1 MRYAERMARLTARK
15 IEQTKEK
22 QAKLGAR
29 DEDDYGLVL
38 PPASFKVDL
47 PVRDATGQWS
57 GPRSWAANFRWLME
71 NHPCY
76 IDPDDAIAGRW
87 MFMLSRMRLGYQLSR
102 SNFAFDYSHL
112 EPEQKKYDITTGI
125 GKDAHFA
132 PDYQIGLDLGWGG
145 LLEKVRNARLEF
157 VNAEA
162 QRRRDDENAVAA
174 KENPVNP
181 VNPVKENS
189 ASLRLCVENN
199 KTEDLS
205 YAIELL
211 DAEEQAILGVMA
223 WTRRL
228 AAAADDLAM
237 TEDDAVRRDNLVEM
251 ARICYKIADSKPET
265 FREVVQ
271 WIAIFN
277 MASRTYNRDGA
288 GGQLDEL
295 LRPYYERDKAAG
307 ILTDG
312 DAEFYVFCL
321 LLNDPHYYQIGGP
334 AGDGRDQTSRMSYIV
349 LEAAA
354 KLKSSCNLTIRVWDG
369 MDRGLFRRGVEILLA
384 NRLGYPRFSGD
395 KALVEGFMKNGYSA
409 ALARR
414 RIAVGCNWM
423 SLPGLEYTLNDV
435 VKINIAKVFEVAF
448 HESDSLETLEANYRK
463 HFKAA
468 VDVTAKGIDFH
479 LAHQYLNEP
488 ELLLNLLSH
497 GPIEKGKDVSHG
509 GAMYYNMAIDG
520 AGLAVVSD
528 SFGAIEQRVCN
539 EKALSFAEVKA
550 AVAANF
556 TGEDGERVR
565 KLLDSAGRYG
575 SGGTAADRW
584 AVKLTEIL
592 NGEIAN
598 HTTPEGFKLIP
609 GWFTWAD
616 TLRFGRAVGATPNGR
631 KAGEPIS
638 HGANPLP
645 GFRKDGALTAMA
657 TAIASVQPGYGNTA
671 PWQLEVDIGLAD
683 DADAV
688 EKVMALIDGHFKMG
702 GTLVNINVV
711 DAEKIL
717 EAHRDP
723 SKYPD
728 LVVRVTGFTAYFNSL
743 SPDFRQ
749 LVVKRLI
756 REAV

>member
-1 MRYAERMARLTARK
+1 MSYAGRMARLTARK

-22 QAKLGAR
+22 QARLGAR

-38 PPASFKVDL
+38 PPESFKVDL

-132 PDYQIGLDLGWGG
+132 PDYQIGLELGWGG
-145 LLEKVRNARLEF
+145 LLEKVRSARLGF
-157 VNAEA
+157 SAAKNAKS
-162 QRRRDDENAVAA
+162 A
-174 KENPVNP
+174 KENPLNP
-181 VNPVKENS
+181 VNPVKNS
-189 ASLRLCVENN
+189 STSPRICVEDNAA
-199 KTEDLS
+199 EEIS
-205 YAIELL
+205 YAIGLL

-228 AAAADDLAM
+228 AAAADDRAM
-237 TEDDAVRRDNLVEM
+237 TEDDPERRANLVEM
-251 ARICYKIADSKPET
+251 ARVCYKVAEAKPET
-265 FREVVQ
+265 FREAVQ
-271 WIAIFN
+271 WIAVFN

-295 LRPYYERDKAAG
+295 LRPYYERDMAAG
-307 ILTDG
+307 ILTDE

-334 AGDGRDQTSRMSYIV
+334 SADGKDQTSRMSYII
-349 LEAAA
+349 LEAAN
-354 KLKSSCNLTIRVWDG
+354 KLRSSCNLTIRVWDG
-369 MDRGLFRRGVEILLA
+369 MDRGLFRRGVEVLLA
-384 NRLGYPRFSGD
+384 NRLGFPRFSGD

-409 ALARR
+409 ELARS

-448 HESDSLETLEANYRK
+448 EESDTLEELETNYRR

-468 VDVTAKGIDFH
+468 VEVTAKGIDFH

-509 GAMYYNMAIDG
+509 GATYYNMAIDG
-520 AGLAVVSD
+520 AGLAVVAD
-528 SFGAIEQRVCN
+528 SFGAIEQRVVK
-539 EKALSFAEVKA
+539 EKAVSFAELKS
-550 AVAANF
+550 AVASNF
-556 TGEDGERVR
+556 SGEDGERIR
-565 KLLDSAGRYG
+565 KIMDSAGRYG
-575 SGGTAADRW
+575 AGGTDADRW

-598 HTTPEGFKLIP
+598 HTTPDGFKLIP

-657 TAIASVQPGYGNTA
+657 AAIASVQPGYGNTA
-671 PWQLEVDIGLAD
+671 PWQLEVDIGLAN
-683 DADAV
+683 DAEAV
-688 EKVMALIDGHFKMG
+688 EKIMAVIDGHFQLG

-717 EAHRDP
+717 AAHKDP

-743 SPDFRQ
+743 SPAFRE

>member
-1 MRYAERMARLTARK
+1 MARLTARK
-15 IEQTKEK
+15 IEQTRAK
-22 QAKLGAR
+22 QDALGAR

-57 GPRSWAANFRWLME
+57 GPRAWAANFRWLME

-145 LLEKVRNARLEF
+145 LLEKVRT
-157 VNAEA
+157 
-162 QRRRDDENAVAA
+162 RRREILTQSPQSPQSPQLRTPRDDNYAA
-174 KENPVNP
+174 
-181 VNPVKENS
+181 
-189 ASLRLCVENN
+189 
-199 KTEDLS
+199 
-205 YAIELL
+205 ELL
-211 DAEEQAILGVMA
+211 AAEEQAILGVMA

-228 AAAADDLAM
+228 AAAADDRAM
-237 TEDDAVRRDNLVEM
+237 TEDDPVLRANLQEM
-251 ARICYKIADSKPET
+251 ARVCYRVAFAPPAT
-265 FREVVQ
+265 FREAVQ

-295 LRPYYERDKAAG
+295 LRPYWERDKAAG
-307 ILTDG
+307 ILTDE
-312 DAEFYVFCL
+312 DAEFLVFCL

-334 AGDGRDQTSRMSYIV
+334 GADGRDQTSPLSYII
-349 LEAAA
+349 LEAAG
-354 KLKSSCNLTIRVWDG
+354 KLKASCNLTIRVWDG

-384 NRLGYPRFSGD
+384 NRQGCPRFSGD
-395 KALVEGFMKNGYSA
+395 KALVEGFMRNGYSA
-409 ALARR
+409 ELARR

-448 HESDSLETLEANYRK
+448 AESASLAELEANYRK
-463 HFKAA
+463 HFRAA
-468 VDVTAKGIDFH
+468 VDVTARGIDFH

-488 ELLLNLLSH
+488 ELMLNLLSH
-497 GPIEKGKDVSHG
+497 GPIEKGMDVSHG
-509 GAMYYNMAIDG
+509 GATYYNMAIDG
-520 AGLAVVSD
+520 AGLAVVAD
-528 SFGAIEQRVCN
+528 SFGAIEERV
-539 EKALSFAEVKA
+539 EKEKTLSFAEVKA

-556 TGEDGERVR
+556 AGSDGERVR
-565 KLLDSAGRYG
+565 ALLSASGRYG
-575 SGGTAADRW
+575 AGGTAADRW
-584 AVKLTEIL
+584 AVRLTEIL
-592 NGEIAN
+592 NAEIAGR
-598 HTTPEGFKLIP
+598 TTPDGFKLIP

-616 TLRFGRAVGATPNGR
+616 TLRFGKAVGATPNGR

-645 GFRKDGALTAMA
+645 GFRRDGALTAMA
-657 TAIASVQPGYGNTA
+657 AAIASVQPGYGNTA
-671 PWQLEVDIGLAD
+671 PWQLEVDIGLAS

-688 EKVMALIDGHFKMG
+688 EKIMALIDGHFALG

-711 DAEKIL
+711 DANKIL
-717 EAHRDP
+717 EAHKDP

-743 SPDFRQ
+743 SPAFRQ

-756 REAV
+756 KEAV

>member
-1 MRYAERMARLTARK
+1 MSMENKVRSVRYAERMERLRARK
-15 IEQTKEK
+15 IEQTKVK
-22 QAKLGAR
+22 QSLLGAR

-38 PPASFKVDL
+38 PPKSFKVDL

-57 GPRSWAANFRWLME
+57 GPRSWAANFRWLMD
-71 NHPCY
+71 NHPLY
-76 IDPDDAIAGRW
+76 IDADDAIAGRW

-112 EPEQKKYDITTGI
+112 EPEQQKYDITTGI

-132 PDYQIGLDLGWGG
+132 PDYSIGLKLGWGG
-145 LLEKVRNARLEF
+145 LLEKVRAAALKFADDDYAR
-157 VNAEA
+157 
-162 QRRRDDENAVAA
+162 
-174 KENPVNP
+174 
-181 VNPVKENS
+181 
-189 ASLRLCVENN
+189 
-199 KTEDLS
+199 
-205 YAIELL
+205 ELME
-211 DAEEQAILGVMA
+211 AEETAILGIIN

-228 AAAADDLAM
+228 AAAADDRAM
-237 TEDDAVRRDNLVEM
+237 TEDDGEKRSNLEEM
-251 ARICYKIADSKPET
+251 ARICYKVAKEPPET
-265 FREVVQ
+265 MREAVQ
-271 WIAIFN
+271 WIALFN

-295 LRPYYERDKAAG
+295 LRPYYERDKAAML
-307 ILTDG
+307 ITDEE
-312 DAEFYVFCL
+312 AEYYVFCL

-334 AGDGRDQTSRMSYIV
+334 AADGTDQTSPLSYII

-354 KLKSSCNLTIRVWDG
+354 KLNSSCNLTIRVWDG

-409 ALARR
+409 ELARS

-423 SLPGLEYTLNDV
+423 SMPGLEYTLNDV

-448 HESDSLETLEANYRK
+448 AESSNFAELEENYRR

-509 GAMYYNMAIDG
+509 GAAYYNMAIDG
-520 AGLAVVSD
+520 AGLAVVAD
-528 SFGAIEQRVCN
+528 SFGAIEQRVEQ
-539 EKALSFAEVKA
+539 EKILSFDEVKT
-550 AVAANF
+550 AVLSNF
-556 TGEDGERVR
+556 AGEEGERVR
-565 KLLDSAGRYG
+565 KILDGSGRYG
-575 SGGTAADRW
+575 SGGTASDAW
-584 AVKLTEIL
+584 AVKLTGIL

-598 HTTPEGFKLIP
+598 RSTPDGFKLIP

-616 TLRFGRAVGATPNGR
+616 TLRFGRTVGATPNGR

-645 GFRKDGALTAMA
+645 GFRNDGALTAMA
-657 TAIASVQPGYGNTA
+657 MAIASVQPGYGNTA
-671 PWQLEVDIGLAD
+671 PWQLEVDIGLANGE
-683 DADAV
+683 DAV
-688 EKVMALIDGHFKMG
+688 GKIMALIEGHFQMG

-711 DAEKIL
+711 DREKIL
-717 EAHRDP
+717 EAHKDP

-743 SPDFRQ
+743 SPQFRE

-756 REAV
+756 KENV

>member
-1 MRYAERMARLTARK
+1 MKNDYPARMARLTARK
-15 IEQTKEK
+15 IEQTK
-22 QAKLGAR
+22 AKLAALGAR

-38 PPASFKVDL
+38 PPALFKANL
-47 PVRDATGQWS
+47 PIRDATGQWS
-57 GPRSWAANFRWLME
+57 GPHSWAANFRWLME

-87 MFMLSRMRLGYQLSR
+87 MFMLSRMRQGYLLHR

-112 EPEQKKYDITTGI
+112 EPLQKKYDITPGI

-132 PDYQIGLDLGWGG
+132 PDYRIGLDLGWGG
-145 LLEKVRNARLEF
+145 LLEKVRASRLRNGADAYAR
-157 VNAEA
+157 
-162 QRRRDDENAVAA
+162 D
-174 KENPVNP
+174 
-181 VNPVKENS
+181 
-189 ASLRLCVENN
+189 
-199 KTEDLS
+199 
-205 YAIELL
+205 LL

-228 AAAADDLAM
+228 ATAADDRAM
-237 TEDDAVRRDNLVEM
+237 TEGDPILRANLEEM
-251 ARICYKIADSKPET
+251 ARVCYRVAEAPPAT
-265 FREVVQ
+265 FREAVQ
-271 WIAIFN
+271 WIAVFN

-307 ILTDG
+307 ILTDE
-312 DAEFYVFCL
+312 DAEFFIFCL

-334 AGDGRDQTSRMSYIV
+334 DAEGRDQTSRMSYII

-369 MDRGLFRRGVEILLA
+369 MDRGLFRRGVEVLLA

-395 KALVEGFMKNGYSA
+395 KALVEGFMRNGYSA
-409 ALARR
+409 ALARS

-435 VKINIAKVFEVAF
+435 VKINVAKVFEVAF
-448 HESDSLETLEANYRK
+448 RESDTREELEANYRK
-463 HFKAA
+463 HFHIA
-468 VDVTAKGIDFH
+468 VDTTARGIDFH

-488 ELLLNLLSH
+488 ELMLNLLSH
-497 GPIEKGKDVSHG
+497 GPIEKGMDVSHG
-509 GAMYYNMAIDG
+509 GATYYNMAIDG
-520 AGLAVVSD
+520 AGLAVVAD
-528 SFGAIEQRVCN
+528 SFGAIEERVVK
-539 EKALSFAEVKA
+539 EKAVSFADLKA
-550 AVAANF
+550 AIATNF
-556 TGEDGERVR
+556 EGEEGKRIR
-565 KLLDSAGRYG
+565 SLMQGAGRYG
-575 SGGTAADRW
+575 AGGTAADKW

-592 NGEIAN
+592 DAEIAN

-609 GWFTWAD
+609 GWFSWAD
-616 TLRFGRAVGATPNGR
+616 TIRFGKAVGATPNGR
-631 KAGEPIS
+631 LAGEPIS

-657 TAIASVQPGYGNTA
+657 AAIASVQPGYGNTA
-671 PWQLEVDIGLAD
+671 PWQLEVDIGLAR

-688 EKVMALIDGHFKMG
+688 DKIMALIEGHFALG
-702 GTLVNINVV
+702 GTLVNVNVV
-711 DAEKIL
+711 DAKKIL
-717 EAHRDP
+717 EAHKDP
-723 SKYPD
+723 SKHPD

-743 SPDFRQ
+743 SPAFRD
-749 LVVKRLI
+749 LVVRRLI

>member
-1 MRYAERMARLTARK
+1 MSYAGRMARLIARK
-15 IEQTKEK
+15 IEQTREK
-22 QAKLGAR
+22 QARLGAR

-38 PPASFKVDL
+38 PPESFKVDL

-145 LLEKVRNARLEF
+145 LLEKVRAM
-157 VNAEA
+157 
-162 QRRRDDENAVAA
+162 RRKFADDAYAV
-174 KENPVNP
+174 
-181 VNPVKENS
+181 
-189 ASLRLCVENN
+189 
-199 KTEDLS
+199 
-205 YAIELL
+205 ELME
-211 DAEEQAILGVMA
+211 AEEQAILGVMA
-223 WTRRL
+223 WTRHL
-228 AAAADDLAM
+228 AAAADDRAM
-237 TEDDAVRRDNLVEM
+237 TEDDPERRANLVEM
-251 ARICYKIADSKPET
+251 ARVCYKVAEAKPET

-271 WIAIFN
+271 WIAVFN

-295 LRPYYERDKAAG
+295 LRPYYERDMAAG
-307 ILTDG
+307 ILSDE
-312 DAEFYVFCL
+312 DAEFYIFCL

-334 AGDGRDQTSRMSYIV
+334 SADGKDQTSRMSYII
-349 LEAAA
+349 LEAAN
-354 KLKSSCNLTIRVWDG
+354 KLRSSCNLTIRVWDG

-384 NRLGYPRFSGD
+384 NRLGFPRFSGD
-395 KALVEGFMKNGYSA
+395 KALVDGFMKNGYSA
-409 ALARR
+409 ELARR

-448 HESDSLETLEANYRK
+448 EESDTLEEFETNYRR

-468 VDVTAKGIDFH
+468 VEVTAKGIDFH

-488 ELLLNLLSH
+488 ELMLNLLSH

-509 GAMYYNMAIDG
+509 GETYYNMAIDG
-520 AGLAVVSD
+520 AGLAVVAD
-528 SFGAIEQRVCN
+528 SFGAIEQRVVK
-539 EKALSFAEVKA
+539 EKAVSFAELKS
-550 AVAANF
+550 AVASNF
-556 TGEDGERVR
+556 SGEDGERVR
-565 KLLDSAGRYG
+565 KIMDTAGRYG
-575 SGGTAADRW
+575 AGGTDADRW
-584 AVKLTEIL
+584 AVKLTGIL

-598 HTTPEGFKLIP
+598 HTTPDGFKLIP

-657 TAIASVQPGYGNTA
+657 AAIASVQPGYGNTA
-671 PWQLEVDIGLAD
+671 PWQLEVDIGLAN
-683 DADAV
+683 DAEAV
-688 EKVMALIDGHFKMG
+688 EKIMALIEGHFNLG

-711 DAEKIL
+711 DAQKIL
-717 EAHRDP
+717 AAHKDP

-743 SPDFRQ
+743 SPAFRE

>member
-1 MRYAERMARLTARK
+1 MSYAGRMARLTARK

-22 QAKLGAR
+22 QARLGAR

-112 EPEQKKYDITTGI
+112 EPLQKKYDITTGI

-132 PDYQIGLDLGWGG
+132 PDYQIGLELGWGG
-145 LLEKVRNARLEF
+145 LLEKVRSARLGF
-157 VNAEA
+157 SAAKNAKS
-162 QRRRDDENAVAA
+162 A

-181 VNPVKENS
+181 VNPVKNSS
-189 ASLRLCVENN
+189 ASPRICVENN
-199 KTEDLS
+199 EAEEIS
-205 YAIELL
+205 YAIGLL

-228 AAAADDLAM
+228 AAAADDRAM
-237 TEDDAVRRDNLVEM
+237 TEDDPERRANLVEM
-251 ARICYKIADSKPET
+251 ARICYKVAEAKPET
-265 FREVVQ
+265 FHEVVQ
-271 WIAIFN
+271 WIAVFN

-295 LRPYYERDKAAG
+295 LRPYYERDMAAG
-307 ILTDG
+307 ILTDE

-334 AGDGRDQTSRMSYIV
+334 SADGKDQTSRMSYII
-349 LEAAA
+349 LEAAN

-384 NRLGYPRFSGD
+384 NRLGFPRFSGD

-409 ALARR
+409 ELARR

-448 HESDSLETLEANYRK
+448 EESDTLEELETNYRR

-468 VDVTAKGIDFH
+468 VEVTAKGIDFH

-509 GAMYYNMAIDG
+509 GATYYNMAIDG
-520 AGLAVVSD
+520 AGLAVVAD
-528 SFGAIEQRVCN
+528 SFGAIEQRVVK
-539 EKALSFAEVKA
+539 EKAVSFAELKS
-550 AVAANF
+550 AVASNF
-556 TGEDGERVR
+556 SGEDGERVR
-565 KLLDSAGRYG
+565 KIMDSAGRYG
-575 SGGTAADRW
+575 AGGTDADRW

-598 HTTPEGFKLIP
+598 HTTPDGFKLIP

-631 KAGEPIS
+631 RAGEPIS

-645 GFRKDGALTAMA
+645 VFRKDGALTAMA
-657 TAIASVQPGYGNTA
+657 AAIASVQPGYGNTA
-671 PWQLEVDIGLAD
+671 PWQLEVDIGLAN
-683 DADAV
+683 DAEAV
-688 EKVMALIDGHFKMG
+688 EKIMALIDGHFQLG

-717 EAHRDP
+717 AAHKDP

-743 SPDFRQ
+743 SPAFRE
-749 LVVKRLI
+749 LVVKRLV

>member
-1 MRYAERMARLTARK
+1 MSYAERMARLTARK
-15 IEQTKEK
+15 VAQTAEK

-38 PPASFKVDL
+38 PPETFRADL
-47 PVRDATGQWS
+47 PVRDATGQFS
-57 GPRSWAANFRWLME
+57 GPRAWAANFRWLME
-71 NHPCY
+71 HHPLY

-102 SNFAFDYSHL
+102 SNFAFDYSFL
-112 EPEQKKYDITTGI
+112 EPLQKKYDITTGI

-132 PDYQIGLDLGWGG
+132 PDYGIGLALGWGG
-145 LLEKVRNARLEF
+145 LLAKVRA
-157 VNAEA
+157 A
-162 QRRRDDENAVAA
+162 QRSFAADPVAA
-174 KENPVNP
+174 
-181 VNPVKENS
+181 
-189 ASLRLCVENN
+189 
-199 KTEDLS
+199 
-205 YAIELL
+205 ELL
-211 DAEEQAILGVMA
+211 EAEESAILGVQT
-223 WTRRL
+223 WIRRL
-228 AAAADDLAM
+228 AEAAADRSM
-237 TEDDAVRRDNLVEM
+237 TEADAERRANLVAM
-251 ARICYKIADSKPET
+251 ARTCFAIVDAPPKT
-265 FREVVQ
+265 FREAVQ
-271 WIAIFN
+271 WIAVFN

-295 LRPYYERDKAAG
+295 LRPYYVRDTAAG
-307 ILTDG
+307 LLTDEE
-312 DAEFYVFCL
+312 AEFLCFCL
-321 LLNDPHYYQIGGP
+321 LLNDPHYYQLGGP
-334 AGDGRDQTSRMSYIV
+334 AADGSDQTSRMSFII

-369 MDRGLFRRGVEILLA
+369 MDRRLYRRGVEILLQ

-395 KALVEGFMKNGYSA
+395 KALVAGFMKNGYSA
-409 ALARR
+409 ELARR

-448 HESDSLETLEANYRK
+448 AESDSLDELEANYRK

-468 VDVTAKGIDFH
+468 VDVTAQGIDFH
-479 LAHQYLNEP
+479 LDHQYLNEP

-509 GAMYYNMAIDG
+509 GATYYNMAIDG
-520 AGLAVVSD
+520 AGLAVVAD
-528 SFGAIEQRVCN
+528 SFGALEQRVEQ
-539 EKALSFAEVKA
+539 EKAVTFADVKA

-556 TGEDGERVR
+556 AGEDGERIR
-565 KLLDSAGRYG
+565 QLLDASGRYG
-575 SGGTAADRW
+575 HGGTAADRW
-584 AVKLTEIL
+584 AVRLTEIL
-592 NGEIAN
+592 DAEIAG
-598 HTTPEGFKLIP
+598 HTTPHGFKLIP

-616 TLRFGRAVGATPNGR
+616 TIRFGKAVGATPNGR

-657 TAIASVQPGYGNTA
+657 RAVASVQPGYGNTA
-671 PWQLEVDIGLAD
+671 PWQLEVDLGLAD
-683 DADAV
+683 DPGAV
-688 EKVMALIDGHFKMG
+688 DKLMALLDGHFALG

-711 DAEKIL
+711 DAEKIRA
-717 EAHRDP
+717 AHKDP

-743 SPDFRQ
+743 SPAFRE
-749 LVVKRLI
+749 LVVKRLVKETI
-756 REAV
+756 

>member
-1 MRYAERMARLTARK
+1 MSYADRMARLTARK
-15 IEQTKEK
+15 VAQTREK
-22 QAKLGAR
+22 QDRLGAR

-38 PPASFKVDL
+38 PPESFKVDL

-112 EPEQKKYDITTGI
+112 EPLQKKYDITTGI

-145 LLEKVRNARLEF
+145 LLEKVRAAR
-157 VNAEA
+157 
-162 QRRRDDENAVAA
+162 R
-174 KENPVNP
+174 
-181 VNPVKENS
+181 S
-189 ASLRLCVENN
+189 ASLRENKYAVELM
-199 KTEDLS
+199 E
-205 YAIELL
+205 
-211 DAEEQAILGVMA
+211 AEETAILGVMA

-228 AAAADDLAM
+228 AAAADDRAM
-237 TEDDAVRRDNLVEM
+237 TEDDPERRANLVEM
-251 ARICYKIADSKPET
+251 ARICYKIADARPET

-271 WIAIFN
+271 WVAIFN

-295 LRPYYERDKAAG
+295 LRPYYERDRAAG
-307 ILTDG
+307 MLTDE
-312 DAEFYVFCL
+312 DAEFYCFCL

-334 AGDGRDQTSRMSYIV
+334 AADGTDQTSRMSYIV

-395 KALVEGFMKNGYSA
+395 KALVEGFMKNGYDA

-435 VKINIAKVFEVAF
+435 VKINIAKVLEVAF
-448 HESDSLETLEANYRK
+448 AESDDLESLEANYRK

-468 VDVTAKGIDFH
+468 VEVTAKGIDFH

-497 GPIEKGKDVSHG
+497 GPIEKGMDVSHG
-509 GAMYYNMAIDG
+509 GAEYYNMAIDG
-520 AGLAVVSD
+520 AGLAVVAD
-528 SFGAIEQRVCN
+528 SFGAIEQRVVR
-539 EKALSFAEVKA
+539 EKAVSFAELKA
-550 AVAANF
+550 AVASNF
-556 TGEDGERVR
+556 EGEEGGRIR
-565 KLLDSAGRYG
+565 KLMDSAGRYG
-575 SGGTAADRW
+575 AGGTDADRW

-598 HTTPEGFKLIP
+598 HTTPDGFKLIP

-631 KAGEPIS
+631 RAGEPIS

-657 TAIASVQPGYGNTA
+657 TSIASVQPGYGNTA
-671 PWQLEVDIGLAD
+671 PWQLEVDIGLAN
-683 DADAV
+683 DAEAV
-688 EKVMALIDGHFKMG
+688 EKIMALIDGHFRLG

-711 DAEKIL
+711 DAEKVL
-717 EAHRDP
+717 AAHKDP
-723 SKYPD
+723 SKFPD

-743 SPDFRQ
+743 SPAFRE
-749 LVVKRLI
+749 LVVKRLV

>member
-1 MRYAERMARLTARK
+1 MDYASRMERLTARK
-15 IEQTKEK
+15 IEQTRAKLD
-22 QAKLGAR
+22 KLGAR

-57 GPRSWAANFRWLME
+57 GPRAWAANFRWLME

-76 IDPDDAIAGRW
+76 IDPDDALAGRW

-145 LLEKVRNARLEF
+145 LLEKVRAS
-157 VNAEA
+157 
-162 QRRRDDENAVAA
+162 RRRIALQEEPGAGCGVQPAA
-174 KENPVNP
+174 PDRGSGAEPPSFVGDAAYA
-181 VNPVKENS
+181 
-189 ASLRLCVENN
+189 AS
-199 KTEDLS
+199 
-205 YAIELL
+205 LL

-228 AAAADDLAM
+228 AAAADDRAM
-237 TEDDAVRRDNLVEM
+237 TEDDPVLHANLVEM
-251 ARICYKIADSKPET
+251 ARVCYKIADAPPTT
-265 FREVVQ
+265 FREVCQ

-307 ILTDG
+307 ILTDE

-321 LLNDPHYYQIGGP
+321 FLNDPHYYQIGGP
-334 AGDGRDQTSRMSYIV
+334 GADGHDQTSPLSYII
-349 LEAAA
+349 LEAAG
-354 KLKSSCNLTIRVWDG
+354 KLKASCNLTIRVWDG
-369 MDRGLFRRGVEILLA
+369 MDRRLFRRGVEILLA
-384 NRLGYPRFSGD
+384 NRQGCPRFSGD
-395 KALVEGFMKNGYSA
+395 KALVEGFMRSGYSA
-409 ALARR
+409 ELARR

-448 HESDSLETLEANYRK
+448 AESSSLEELEANYLK
-463 HFKAA
+463 HFRAA
-468 VDVTAKGIDFH
+468 VDVTACGIDFH

-497 GPIEKGKDVSHG
+497 GPIEKGMDVSHG
-509 GAMYYNMAIDG
+509 GATYYNMAIDG
-520 AGLAVVSD
+520 AGLAVVAD
-528 SFGAIEQRVCN
+528 SFGAIEERVVK
-539 EKALSFAEVKA
+539 EKALSFAELKA

-556 TGEDGERVR
+556 SGEDGARIRALVE
-565 KLLDSAGRYG
+565 SAGHYG
-575 SGGTAADRW
+575 AGGTAADRW
-584 AVKLTEIL
+584 AVRLTEIL
-592 NGEIAN
+592 NAEIAGR
-598 HTTPEGFKLIP
+598 TTPDGFKLIP

-616 TLRFGRAVGATPNGR
+616 TLRFGKAVGATPNGR
-631 KAGEPIS
+631 LAGEPIS

-657 TAIASVQPGYGNTA
+657 AAIASVQPGYGNTA
-671 PWQLEVDIGLAD
+671 PWQLEVDIGLAN

-688 EKVMALIDGHFKMG
+688 EKVMALIEGHFALG

-711 DAEKIL
+711 DAGKIL
-717 EAHRDP
+717 EAHKDP

-743 SPDFRQ
+743 SPAFRQ

-756 REAV
+756 KEAV

>member
-1 MRYAERMARLTARK
+1 MDYASRMERLTARK
-15 IEQTKEK
+15 IEQTRAKLD
-22 QAKLGAR
+22 KLGAR

-57 GPRSWAANFRWLME
+57 GPRAWAANFRWLME

-112 EPEQKKYDITTGI
+112 EPLQKKYDITTGI

-145 LLEKVRNARLEF
+145 LLEKVGAARRKRSALAALS
-157 VNAEA
+157 VLPQGRVQGAA
-162 QRRRDDENAVAA
+162 LADPYAV
-174 KENPVNP
+174 
-181 VNPVKENS
+181 
-189 ASLRLCVENN
+189 
-199 KTEDLS
+199 
-205 YAIELL
+205 ELL
-211 DAEEQAILGVMA
+211 DAEEQAILGVIA

-228 AAAADDLAM
+228 AAAADDRAM
-237 TEDDAVRRDNLVEM
+237 SEDDPGRRANLEEM
-251 ARICYKIADSKPET
+251 ARVCYKIAEAPPET
-265 FREVVQ
+265 MREVVQ
-271 WIAIFN
+271 WLAIFN

-307 ILTDG
+307 ILTDD

-334 AGDGRDQTSRMSYIV
+334 SADGHDQTSPLSYII
-349 LEAAA
+349 LEAAG
-354 KLKSSCNLTIRVWDG
+354 KLKASCNLTIRVWDG
-369 MDRGLFRRGVEILLA
+369 MDRRLFRRGVEILLA
-384 NRLGYPRFSGD
+384 NRQGCPRFSGD
-395 KALVEGFMKNGYSA
+395 KALVEGFMRSGYSA
-409 ALARR
+409 ELARR

-448 HESDSLETLEANYRK
+448 AESSSLEELEANYLK
-463 HFKAA
+463 HFRAA
-468 VDVTAKGIDFH
+468 VDVTARGIDFH

-497 GPIEKGKDVSHG
+497 GPIEKGMDVSHG
-509 GAMYYNMAIDG
+509 GATYYNMAIDG
-520 AGLAVVSD
+520 AGLAVVAD
-528 SFGAIEQRVCN
+528 SFGAIEERVVK
-539 EKALSFAEVKA
+539 EKALSFAELKA

-556 TGEDGERVR
+556 SGEDGARIRALVE
-565 KLLDSAGRYG
+565 SAGHYG
-575 SGGTAADRW
+575 AGGTAADRW
-584 AVKLTEIL
+584 AVRLTEIL
-592 NGEIAN
+592 NAEIAGR
-598 HTTPEGFKLIP
+598 TTPDGFKLIP

-616 TLRFGRAVGATPNGR
+616 TLRFGKAVGATPNGR
-631 KAGEPIS
+631 LAGEPIS

-657 TAIASVQPGYGNTA
+657 AAIASVQPGYGNTA
-671 PWQLEVDIGLAD
+671 PWQLEVDIGLAN

-688 EKVMALIDGHFKMG
+688 EKVMALIEGHFALG

-711 DAEKIL
+711 DAGKIL
-717 EAHRDP
+717 EAHKDP

-743 SPDFRQ
+743 SPAFRQ

-756 REAV
+756 KEAV

>member
-1 MRYAERMARLTARK
+1 MSYMDRMARLTARK
-15 IEQTKEK
+15 IAQTREK
-22 QAKLGAR
+22 QDRFGAR

-38 PPASFKVDL
+38 PPESFKVDL

-57 GPRSWAANFRWLME
+57 GPRSWAVNFRWLME

-112 EPEQKKYDITTGI
+112 EPLQKKYDITTGI

-145 LLEKVRNARLEF
+145 LLAKVREARRWF
-157 VNAEA
+157 AADAYAAE
-162 QRRRDDENAVAA
+162 
-174 KENPVNP
+174 
-181 VNPVKENS
+181 
-189 ASLRLCVENN
+189 LM
-199 KTEDLS
+199 
-205 YAIELL
+205 
-211 DAEEQAILGVMA
+211 DAEETAILGVMA

-228 AAAADDLAM
+228 AAAADDRAM
-237 TEDDAVRRDNLVEM
+237 TEDDPERRANLIEM
-251 ARICYKIADSKPET
+251 ARICYKIADTKPET

-307 ILTDG
+307 ILTDE
-312 DAEFYVFCL
+312 DAEFYCFCL

-334 AGDGRDQTSRMSYIV
+334 AADGTDQTSRVSYII

-395 KALVEGFMKNGYSA
+395 KALVEGFMKNGYDAS
-409 ALARR
+409 LARR

-448 HESDSLETLEANYRK
+448 VESDSLESLEANYRK

-468 VDVTAKGIDFH
+468 VEVTAKGIDFH

-509 GAMYYNMAIDG
+509 GAEYYNMAIDG
-520 AGLAVVSD
+520 AGLAVVAD
-528 SFGAIEQRVCN
+528 SFGAIEQRVVN
-539 EKALSFAEVKA
+539 EKAVSFAELKT
-550 AVAANF
+550 AVASNF
-556 TGEDGERVR
+556 DGTEGERIR
-565 KLLDSAGRYG
+565 KLMDSAGRYG
-575 SGGTAADRW
+575 AGGTCADVW
-584 AVKLTEIL
+584 ALKLTEIL

-598 HTTPEGFKLIP
+598 HTTPDGFKLIP

-657 TAIASVQPGYGNTA
+657 TSIASVQPGYGNTA
-671 PWQLEVDIGLAD
+671 PWQLEVDIGLAN
-683 DADAV
+683 DAEAV
-688 EKVMALIDGHFKMG
+688 EKIMALIDGHFKLG

-717 EAHRDP
+717 AAHKDP

-743 SPDFRQ
+743 SPAFRE
-749 LVVKRLI
+749 LVVKRLV

>member
-1 MRYAERMARLTARK
+1 MRMSYIDRMARLTARK

-22 QAKLGAR
+22 QARLGAR

-38 PPASFKVDL
+38 PPESFKVDL

-112 EPEQKKYDITTGI
+112 EPLQKKYDITTGI

-145 LLEKVRNARLEF
+145 LLEKVRSARLGF
-157 VNAEA
+157 SAAKNAKS
-162 QRRRDDENAVAA
+162 A

-181 VNPVKENS
+181 VNPVKNS
-189 ASLRLCVENN
+189 STSPRICVENN
-199 KTEDLS
+199 EAEEIS
-205 YAIELL
+205 YATGLL
-211 DAEEQAILGVMA
+211 DAEEQAIMGVMA
-223 WTRRL
+223 WTRHL
-228 AAAADDLAM
+228 AAAADDRAM
-237 TEDDAVRRDNLVEM
+237 TEDDPERRENLVEM
-251 ARICYKIADSKPET
+251 ARVCYKIAEAKPET

-271 WIAIFN
+271 WIAVFN

-295 LRPYYERDKAAG
+295 LRPYYERDRAAG
-307 ILTDG
+307 ILTDE

-334 AGDGRDQTSRMSYIV
+334 SADGKDQTSRMSYII
-349 LEAAA
+349 LEAAN

-369 MDRGLFRRGVEILLA
+369 MDRGLFRRGVEVLLA
-384 NRLGYPRFSGD
+384 NRLGFPRFSGD

-409 ALARR
+409 ELARR

-448 HESDSLETLEANYRK
+448 EESDTLEELETNYRR

-468 VDVTAKGIDFH
+468 VEVTAKGIDFH

-509 GAMYYNMAIDG
+509 GATYYNMAIDG
-520 AGLAVVSD
+520 AGLAVVAD
-528 SFGAIEQRVCN
+528 SFGAIEQRVVK
-539 EKALSFAEVKA
+539 EKAVSFAELKS
-550 AVAANF
+550 AVASNF
-556 TGEDGERVR
+556 EGEDGERVR
-565 KLLDSAGRYG
+565 KIMDSAGRYG
-575 SGGTAADRW
+575 AGGTDADRW

-598 HTTPEGFKLIP
+598 HTTPDGFKLIP

-657 TAIASVQPGYGNTA
+657 AAIASVQPGYGNTA
-671 PWQLEVDIGLAD
+671 PWQLEVDIGLAN
-683 DADAV
+683 DAEAV
-688 EKVMALIDGHFKMG
+688 EKIMALIEGHFNLG

-711 DAEKIL
+711 DAQKIFA
-717 EAHRDP
+717 AHKDP

-743 SPDFRQ
+743 SPAFRE

>member
-1 MRYAERMARLTARK
+1 MTMTFPLNPDYPSRMARLTARK
-15 IEQTKEK
+15 IEQTKAK
-22 QAKLGAR
+22 LAKLGVR

-38 PPASFKVDL
+38 PPASFKADL

-57 GPRSWAANFRWLME
+57 GPGSWAANFRWLME

-87 MFMLSRMRLGYQLSR
+87 MFMLSRMRQGYLLHR

-112 EPEQKKYDITTGI
+112 EPLQKKYDITPGI

-132 PDYQIGLDLGWGG
+132 PDYRIGLDLGWGG
-145 LLEKVRNARLEF
+145 LLEKVRASRLR
-157 VNAEA
+157 NGADA
-162 QRRRDDENAVAA
+162 
-174 KENPVNP
+174 
-181 VNPVKENS
+181 
-189 ASLRLCVENN
+189 
-199 KTEDLS
+199 
-205 YAIELL
+205 YALALL
-211 DAEEQAILGVMA
+211 KAEEQAILGVMA

-237 TEDDAVRRDNLVEM
+237 TEDDPVRHANLEEM
-251 ARICYKIADSKPET
+251 ARVCYRVAEAPPAT

-295 LRPYYERDKAAG
+295 LRPYWERDKAAG
-307 ILTDG
+307 ILTDE

-334 AGDGRDQTSRMSYIV
+334 DAEGRDQTSRMSYII

-409 ALARR
+409 ALARA

-435 VKINIAKVFEVAF
+435 VKINVAKVFEVAF
-448 HESDSLETLEANYRK
+448 QESDTLEELEANYVK
-463 HFKAA
+463 HFRVA
-468 VDVTAKGIDFH
+468 VDTTARGIDFH

-488 ELLLNLLSH
+488 ELMLNLLSH
-497 GPIEKGKDVSHG
+497 GPIEKGMDVSHG
-509 GAMYYNMAIDG
+509 GATYYNMAIDG
-520 AGLAVVSD
+520 AGLAVVAD
-528 SFGAIEQRVCN
+528 SFGAIEERVAN
-539 EKALSFAEVKA
+539 EKAVSFADLKA

-556 TGEDGERVR
+556 EGEEGKRIR
-565 KLLDSAGRYG
+565 SLMQGAGRYG
-575 SGGTAADRW
+575 AGGTAADRW

-592 NGEIAN
+592 DAEIAG
-598 HTTPEGFKLIP
+598 HTTPDGFKLIP
-609 GWFTWAD
+609 GWFSWAD
-616 TLRFGRAVGATPNGR
+616 TIRFGKAVGATPNGR
-631 KAGEPIS
+631 LAGEPIS

-657 TAIASVQPGYGNTA
+657 AAIASVQPGYGNTA
-671 PWQLEVDIGLAD
+671 PWQLEVDIGLAN
-683 DADAV
+683 DAGAV
-688 EKVMALIDGHFKMG
+688 EKIMALIEGHFALG

-711 DAEKIL
+711 DAKKIL
-717 EAHRDP
+717 EAHKDP
-723 SKYPD
+723 LKHPD
-728 LVVRVTGFTAYFNSL
+728 LIVRVTGFTAYFNSL
-743 SPDFRQ
+743 SPEFRE
-749 LVVKRLI
+749 LVVRRLV

>member
-1 MRYAERMARLTARK
+1 MSYMDRMARLTARK
-15 IEQTKEK
+15 IVQTKEK
-22 QAKLGAR
+22 QDRLGAR

-38 PPASFKVDL
+38 PPETFKVNL

-57 GPRSWAANFRWLME
+57 GPRSWAANFRWMME

-76 IDPDDAIAGRW
+76 IDPDDAMAGRW
-87 MFMLSRMRLGYQLSR
+87 RFMLSRMRLGYQRSR

-112 EPEQKKYDITTGI
+112 ESLQMKYDITTGI

-145 LLEKVRNARLEF
+145 LLAKVR
-157 VNAEA
+157 EA
-162 QRRRDDENAVAA
+162 RRRFVADA
-174 KENPVNP
+174 
-181 VNPVKENS
+181 
-189 ASLRLCVENN
+189 
-199 KTEDLS
+199 
-205 YAIELL
+205 YAAELME
-211 DAEEQAILGVMA
+211 AEETAILGVMT

-228 AAAADDLAM
+228 AAAADDRAM
-237 TEDDAVRRDNLVEM
+237 TEDDPERHANLLDM
-251 ARICYKIADSKPET
+251 ARICYKIADARPDT

-307 ILTDG
+307 ILTDE
-312 DAEFYVFCL
+312 DAEFYCFCL

-334 AGDGRDQTSRMSYIV
+334 AADGKDQTSRMSYII

-354 KLKSSCNLTIRVWDG
+354 KLKSSCNLTIRVWGG

-395 KALVEGFMKNGYSA
+395 KALVEGFMRNGYDV

-448 HESDSLETLEANYRK
+448 SESNSLEELEANYRK

-468 VDVTAKGIDFH
+468 VEVTAKGIDFH

-488 ELLLNLLSH
+488 ELMLNLLSH

-509 GAMYYNMAIDG
+509 GATYYNMAIDG
-520 AGLAVVSD
+520 AGLAVVAD
-528 SFGAIEQRVCN
+528 SFGAIEQRVVKEN
-539 EKALSFAEVKA
+539 AVSFAELKA
-550 AVAANF
+550 AVSANF
-556 TGEDGERVR
+556 EGEDGERIR
-565 KLLDSAGRYG
+565 KLMDSAGRYG
-575 SGGTAADRW
+575 AGGTDADRW

-598 HTTPEGFKLIP
+598 HTTPDGFKLIP

-657 TAIASVQPGYGNTA
+657 TSIASVQPGYGNTA
-671 PWQLEVDIGLAD
+671 PWQLEVDIGLAN
-683 DADAV
+683 DAEAV
-688 EKVMALIDGHFKMG
+688 EKIMALIDGHFKLG

-717 EAHRDP
+717 AAHKDP

-743 SPDFRQ
+743 SPAFRE
-749 LVVKRLI
+749 LVVKRLV
-756 REAV
+756 RETV

>member
-1 MRYAERMARLTARK
+1 MEKQISDNRYAERMARLTARK
-15 IEQTKEK
+15 IEQTEEK

-57 GPRSWAANFRWLME
+57 GPRSWAMNFRWLME

-102 SNFAFDYSHL
+102 SNFAFDYSQL

-145 LLEKVRNARLEF
+145 LLEKVRTARLEN
-157 VNAEA
+157 VRKSQVSRNAA
-162 QRRRDDENAVAA
+162 NA
-174 KENPVNP
+174 N
-181 VNPVKENS
+181 
-189 ASLRLCVENN
+189 
-199 KTEDLS
+199 DID

-228 AAAADDLAM
+228 AAAADDRAM
-237 TEDDAVRRDNLVEM
+237 TENDPVLKANLVEM
-251 ARICYKIADSKPET
+251 ARICYKIADAKPDA

-295 LRPYYERDKAAG
+295 LRPYYERDNAAG
-307 ILTDG
+307 ILTDE

-334 AGDGRDQTSRMSYIV
+334 AGDGSDQTSRMSYII

-409 ALARR
+409 ELARR

-448 HESDSLETLEANYRK
+448 NESDSLESLEANYRK

-468 VDVTAKGIDFH
+468 VDVTARGIDFH

-497 GPIEKGKDVSHG
+497 GPIEKGMDVSHG

-520 AGLAVVSD
+520 AGLAVAAD

-539 EKALSFAEVKA
+539 EKALSFAEVKT

-556 TGEDGERVR
+556 AGEEGERVR

-575 SGGTAADRW
+575 AGGTAADRW

-598 HTTPEGFKLIP
+598 HTTPDGFKLIP

-657 TAIASVQPGYGNTA
+657 AAIASVQPGYGNTA

-683 DADAV
+683 EADAV
-688 EKVMALIDGHFKMG
+688 EKIMALIDGHFKMG

-743 SPDFRQ
+743 SPAFRQ

>member
-1 MRYAERMARLTARK
+1 MSYSERMARLTARK
-15 IEQTKEK
+15 IEQARVK
-22 QAKLGAR
+22 QDRLGSR

-38 PPASFKVDL
+38 TPETFTVDL

-71 NHPCY
+71 HHPLY
-76 IDPDDAIAGRW
+76 IDPDEAIAGRW

-112 EPEQKKYDITTGI
+112 EPLQKKYDITTGI

-132 PDYQIGLDLGWGG
+132 PDYAIGLALGWGG
-145 LLEKVRNARLEF
+145 LLEKVRASKR
-157 VNAEA
+157 AHA
-162 QRRRDDENAVAA
+162 DDPYAV
-174 KENPVNP
+174 
-181 VNPVKENS
+181 
-189 ASLRLCVENN
+189 
-199 KTEDLS
+199 
-205 YAIELL
+205 ELME
-211 DAEEQAILGVMA
+211 AEETAIVGVQI
-223 WTRRL
+223 WIRRL
-228 AAAADDLAM
+228 GEGAADRAM
-237 TEDDAVRRDNLVEM
+237 TESDAERRESLETM
-251 ARICYKIADSKPET
+251 AHTCLAIVDAPPKT
-265 FREVVQ
+265 FREAVQ
-271 WIAIFN
+271 WIACFN

-295 LRPYYERDKAAG
+295 LRPYYEADKAAG
-307 ILTDG
+307 ILTDD
-312 DAEFYVFCL
+312 DAEFWIFCL
-321 LLNDPHYYQIGGP
+321 LLNDPHYYQLGGP
-334 AGDGRDQTSRMSYIV
+334 AADGRDQTSRMSYII

-354 KLKSSCNLTIRVWDG
+354 KLKSSCNLTIRVFDG
-369 MDRGLFRRGVEILLA
+369 MDRNLYRRGVEILLA

-409 ALARR
+409 ELARS

-423 SLPGLEYTLNDV
+423 SMPGLEYTLNDV
-435 VKINIAKVFEVAF
+435 VKINIVKVFEEAF
-448 HESDSLETLEANYRK
+448 KESDSLESLEANYRR
-463 HFKAA
+463 HFAAA
-468 VDVTAKGIDFH
+468 VKVTAEGIDFH
-479 LAHQYLNEP
+479 LDHQYLNEP
-488 ELLLNLLSH
+488 ELMLNLLSH

-509 GAMYYNMAIDG
+509 GATYYNMAIDG
-520 AGLAVVSD
+520 AGLAVVAD
-528 SFGAIEQRVCN
+528 SFGALEQRVVR
-539 EKALSFAEVKA
+539 EKSLTFAEVKA
-550 AVAANF
+550 AVESNF
-556 TGEDGERVR
+556 EGDEGARVQ
-565 KLLDSAGRYG
+565 KLLSESGRYG
-575 SGGTAADRW
+575 HGDTAADAW

-592 NGEIAN
+592 NGEIAGQ
-598 HTTPEGFKLIP
+598 TTPQGFKLIP

-616 TLRFGRAVGATPNGR
+616 TLRFGKSVGATPNGR

-657 TAIASVQPGYGNTA
+657 RAIASVQPGRGNTA
-671 PWQLEVDIGLAD
+671 PWQLEVDIGLAND
-683 DADAV
+683 PEAV
-688 EKVMALIDGHFKMG
+688 DKLMALMDGHFALG

-717 EAHRDP
+717 AAHKDP

-743 SPDFRQ
+743 SPAFRE

>member
-1 MRYAERMARLTARK
+1 MSYAGRMARLTARK

-22 QAKLGAR
+22 QARLGAR

-38 PPASFKVDL
+38 PPESFKVDL

-132 PDYQIGLDLGWGG
+132 PDYQIGLELGWGG
-145 LLEKVRNARLEF
+145 LLEKVRSARLGF
-157 VNAEA
+157 SAAKNAKS
-162 QRRRDDENAVAA
+162 A
-174 KENPVNP
+174 KENPLNP
-181 VNPVKENS
+181 VNPVKNS
-189 ASLRLCVENN
+189 STSPRICVEDNAA
-199 KTEDLS
+199 EEIS
-205 YAIELL
+205 YAIGLL
-211 DAEEQAILGVMA
+211 DAEEQAIMGVMA
-223 WTRRL
+223 WTRHL
-228 AAAADDLAM
+228 AAAADDRAM
-237 TEDDAVRRDNLVEM
+237 TEDDLERRENLIEM
-251 ARICYKIADSKPET
+251 ARVCYKIAEAKPET

-271 WIAIFN
+271 WIAVFN

-295 LRPYYERDKAAG
+295 LRPYYERDRAAG
-307 ILTDG
+307 ILTDE

-334 AGDGRDQTSRMSYIV
+334 SADGKDQTSRMSYII
-349 LEAAA
+349 LEAAN

-369 MDRGLFRRGVEILLA
+369 MDRGLFRRGVEVLLA
-384 NRLGYPRFSGD
+384 NRLGFPRFSGD

-409 ALARR
+409 ELARR

-448 HESDSLETLEANYRK
+448 EESDTLEELETNYRR

-468 VDVTAKGIDFH
+468 VEVTAKGIDFH

-497 GPIEKGKDVSHG
+497 GPIEKGTDVSHG
-509 GAMYYNMAIDG
+509 GATYYNMAIDG
-520 AGLAVVSD
+520 AGLAVVAD
-528 SFGAIEQRVCN
+528 SFGAIEQRVVK
-539 EKALSFAEVKA
+539 EKAVSFAELKS
-550 AVAANF
+550 AVASNF
-556 TGEDGERVR
+556 EGEDGERVR
-565 KLLDSAGRYG
+565 KIMDSAGRYG
-575 SGGTAADRW
+575 AGGTDADRW

-598 HTTPEGFKLIP
+598 HTTPDGFKLIP

-657 TAIASVQPGYGNTA
+657 AAIASVQPGYGNTA
-671 PWQLEVDIGLAD
+671 PWQLEVDIGLAN
-683 DADAV
+683 DAEAV
-688 EKVMALIDGHFKMG
+688 EKIMALIEGHFNLG

-711 DAEKIL
+711 DAQKIFA
-717 EAHRDP
+717 AHKDP

-743 SPDFRQ
+743 SPAFRE